1 MLMYCNFLVFFL
13 SLKAGT
19 KICSHE
25 KIYNSIFPV
34 VIFLTLL
41 SLTCYSS
48 VIYIEPDSRFVN
60 YIEEDENLSIK
71 KMYPNP
77 VKDKLT
83 VEFQIK
89 NEGDMKIKVYDILG
103 NEVITKDV
111 YMGSSGLNRI
121 IFDLSDLRPGIYI
134 LKAVKD
140 SRTVSVRV
148 KKQ

>member
-1 MLMYCNFLVFFL
+1 
-13 SLKAGT
+13 
-19 KICSHE
+19 
-25 KIYNSIFPV
+25 
-34 VIFLTLL
+34 
-41 SLTCYSS
+41 
-48 VIYIEPDSRFVN
+48 
-60 YIEEDENLSIK
+60 
-71 KMYPNP
+71 MYPNP